1 MVSHVDQKSISEF
14 LKVDNYIKKVASKM
28 KPYRGKLKELKQN
41 TISALSK
48 VDNQL
53 VQIGDEE
60 FLRLEERNRK
70 LPLNKALITE
80 KVQNFFPNESEAQRF
95 LDYLFTPEYESQVY
109 LKRKKGVYEPSET
122 GDLAFDVI
130 SDDDEEDEDDRDE

>member
-28 KPYRGKLKELKQN
+28 KPYRGKFKELKQN
-41 TISALSK
+41 TITALSK
-48 VDNQL
+48 VDDQL

-70 LPLNKALITE
+70 IPLNKALITE
-80 KVQNFFPNESEAQRF
+80 KVQNFFPSESEAQRF

-109 LKRKKGVYEPSET
+109 LKRKKGLYEPSET
-122 GDLAFDVI
+122 GDLAFDVV
-130 SDDDEEDEDDRDE
+130 SDDDEDEDDRDE